1 MIKWETNNIILI
13 TIKPTLIEINM
24 INKKTWKPTL
34 PHG

>member
-13 TIKPTLIEINM
+13 TIKPTLTEINM
-24 INKKTWKPTL
+24 IKKTWKPTL